1 MSDLSVQKVLERGRL
16 ALAAR
21 SGTDASREAL
31 YLLTGL
37 LGTSSAEITL
47 QRDRIVG
54 EQDRV
59 EYEARLAR
67 RALGEPLQYIEGRA
81 AFRQLDLRVDRSV
94 LIPRPETEELVEHVL
109 QRCRGRENLRALDLG
124 TGSAAIAISL
134 ALEGPFRE
142 VVGVDISPDALNVA
156 GQNVAEIGLGHRVEL
171 RQGSLFAALRPEE
184 RFDVV
189 VSNPPYIAPDEVD
202 SLPSEV
208 RDWEP
213 DVALYAGP
221 RGWEIIEKIV
231 DGAAGYLS
239 HQGLLALEVAPGVAD
254 AAAEHVRAHGGYREP
269 RVLDDLAGRRRVLL
283 AESS

>member
-1 MSDLSVQKVLERGRL
+1 MSGLSVREVLERGRN
-16 ALAAR
+16 ALAAS
-21 SGTDASREAL
+21 SGTDAPREAL

-37 LGTSSAEITL
+37 LGTSAAEVTL
-47 QRDRIVG
+47 QRDRILEEHERLG
-54 EQDRV
+54 
-59 EYEARLAR
+59 YEARLAR
-67 RALGEPLQYIEGRA
+67 RVRGEPLQYIEGRA
-81 AFRQLDLRVDRSV
+81 AFRRLELSVDRSV

-109 QRCRGRENLRALDLG
+109 RWCRGRENLRALDLG

-134 ALEGPFRE
+134 ALEGPFRQ

-156 GQNVAEIGLGHRVEL
+156 GRNVAEMGLGQRVEL
-171 RQGSLFAALRPEE
+171 RQGSLFEALRPRE

-189 VSNPPYIAPDEVD
+189 VSNPPYVARNEAD

-213 DVALYAGP
+213 DVALFGGP

-231 DGAAGYLS
+231 DDAPRYLS
-239 HQGLLALEVAPGVAD
+239 HRGLLALEVAPGVVG
-254 AAAEHVRAHGGYREP
+254 AAAERVRAHGGYGEP